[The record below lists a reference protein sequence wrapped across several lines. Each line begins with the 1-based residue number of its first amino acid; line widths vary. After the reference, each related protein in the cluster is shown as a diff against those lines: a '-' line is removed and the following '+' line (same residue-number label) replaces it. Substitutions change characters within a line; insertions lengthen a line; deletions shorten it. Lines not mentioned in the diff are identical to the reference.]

1 MNTRWIIPVFSNDSK
16 NPDLAWEF
24 VKFATSTESQELWTR
39 YTGSMPARRTAVRAY
54 IESLTDVFDMPTNE
68 ILAAMEGSVVHS
80 VRSIE
85 EAVVEAPFEIARR
98 AGQWISPILAG
109 TVPVGNGLAT
119 MEQALNAYIREFNA
133 AMRKQ

>member
-1 MNTRWIIPVFSNDSK
+1 
-16 NPDLAWEF
+16 
-24 VKFATSTESQELWTR
+24 
-39 YTGSMPARRTAVRAY
+39 
-54 IESLTDVFDMPTNE
+54 MPTNE

-85 EAVVEAPFEIARR
+85 EAVVEAPFEIASGGP
-98 AGQWISPILAG
+98 ASGSAPYWPG